1 MVNIPYVEKH
11 KTEPSY
17 FEPFIYRFAEA
28 LDTDSDL
35 LMGSAQGDLNIFFLH
50 MHIVWTVHRCFS
62 GRRKWSFISNG
73 QKKHNMEK
81 SH

>member
-50 MHIVWTVHRCFS
+50 GC
-62 GRRKWSFISNG
+62 
-73 QKKHNMEK
+73 KKELL
-81 SH
+81 